1 MSYCHA
7 DESWAAWLHKS
18 LESYRVPKRLVG
30 LAGLHGPVPAKLSP
44 IFRDRDEL
52 SSAGDLS
59 EKITDAL
66 SDSETLLVV
75 CSPSAARSRW
85 VNEEIRHFRSLGGR
99 RIYCVIVDG
108 DPQSSDPQHACFP
121 AALLEGENGKVAEPL
136 AADVRKWAD
145 GKALSKLKLVSGILG
160 VRLDEL
166 RQREQQRKRRLHVL
180 AGIGILATAA
190 LLLFTVNSRIA
201 EREAHMAR
209 EAQQTL
215 AENMLAQFLE
225 QSERLGDVADI
236 ETRKAFSDALSSYLA
251 DLDPANL
258 TPESRRQF
266 GVALANQGVILR
278 DEGQLEQAMKVFKRA
293 QQTLQLLVEESKE
306 DGKALFEL
314 SQVEYWIGQVHL
326 DRGQMEEAG
335 ISFRAYADISDRLH
349 KIQPENADWTMEA
362 AYAQSNLGNLERRR
376 VPSDPQRVLQY
387 FKSALE
393 LNEEAARQD
402 ESYERELAESH
413 AYVADAWLGVCD
425 LPQAMDQRL
434 KNVELAARYFELNRA
449 SNLLKQDYAHAIS
462 GLSRVQQKSGLL
474 AQAIESLTQSLE
486 LQAELVD
493 EDPSNLN
500 KRWDL
505 SARSVFL
512 AQLMEFSGKETE
524 SWNMSLGIDVQMKG
538 LIEKG
543 QSVSIDNAIAYGKFL
558 RDFAYRAY
566 RREETPLA
574 DRMLDDSIDRL
585 QRISDQHP
593 DNKKVQNE
601 LTMSYFYYWDHNQG
615 ALPDSSTH
623 SWLASSKVTL
633 NPVDCSALNI
643 ASRQAVM
650 MGTPDQAR
658 IYVSRL
664 IDRGYQD
671 PEFKWFCSKYGLCM
685 SQVDE

>member
-7 DESWAAWLHKS
+7 DESWAVWLHKS

-30 LAGLHGPVPAKLSP
+30 SAGLHGPVPAKLSP

-59 EKITDAL
+59 SKIKDAL
-66 SDSETLLVV
+66 SDSETLLLV

-85 VNEEIRHFRSLGGR
+85 INEEIRYFRSLGGR

-108 DPQSSDPQHACFP
+108 DPQSSDPQIACFP
-121 AALLEGENGKVAEPL
+121 AALLENENGEVTEPL

-145 GKALSKLKLVSGILG
+145 GKALSKLKLASGILG

-166 RQREQQRKRRLHVL
+166 RRREQQRKRRLHVL

-201 EREAHMAR
+201 ERDAHMAR

-215 AENMLAQFLE
+215 AEKMLAQFLE

-236 ETRKAFSDALSSYLA
+236 ETRKAFSDTLSSYLS

-266 GVALANQGVILR
+266 GAALANRGVILR
-278 DEGQLEQAMKVFKRA
+278 DEGQLEQAMKVFRRA
-293 QQTLQLLVEESKE
+293 QQILQLLVEESKE
-306 DGKALFEL
+306 DGQALFEL

-326 DRGQMEEAG
+326 DQGQMEEAG
-335 ISFRAYADISDRLH
+335 ISFRTYADISDRLH
-349 KIQPENADWTMEA
+349 EIQPENADWTMEA
-362 AYAQSNLGNLERRR
+362 AYAQSNLGNLESRR
-376 VPSDPQRVLQY
+376 VPSDPQMVLQY
-387 FKSALE
+387 FRSALE
-393 LNEEAARQD
+393 LNEEAAHQD

-413 AYVADAWLGVCD
+413 GYVADAWLGVCD
-425 LPQAMDQRL
+425 LPQAMDHRL

-449 SNLLKQDYAHAIS
+449 SNLLKQDFAHAIS
-462 GLSRVQQKSGLL
+462 GLSSVQQWSGSL

-486 LQAELVD
+486 LQSELVD
-493 EDPSNLN
+493 EDPSNLT

-505 SARSVFL
+505 SAKSIFL
-512 AQLMEFSGKETE
+512 AQLMEFSGKGTE
-524 SWNMSLGIDVQMKG
+524 SWNMSLEIDTQMKK

-543 QSVSIDNAIAYGKFL
+543 QGLSIDNAIAYAKFL
-558 RDFAYRAY
+558 RDFTNRAY
-566 RREETPLA
+566 RREEVALA
-574 DRMLDDSIDRL
+574 DRMLNDSIDRL
-585 QRISDQHP
+585 QIISDQHP
-593 DNKKVQNE
+593 DNKEVQNE

-615 ALPDSSTH
+615 ALYN
-623 SWLASSKVTL
+623 K
-633 NPVDCSALNI
+633 
-643 ASRQAVM
+643 
-650 MGTPDQAR
+650 
-658 IYVSRL
+658 
-664 IDRGYQD
+664 
-671 PEFKWFCSKYGLCM
+671 
-685 SQVDE
+685 

>member
-1 MSYCHA
+1 
-7 DESWAAWLHKS
+7 
-18 LESYRVPKRLVG
+18 
-30 LAGLHGPVPAKLSP
+30 
-44 IFRDRDEL
+44 
-52 SSAGDLS
+52 
-59 EKITDAL
+59 
-66 SDSETLLVV
+66 
-75 CSPSAARSRW
+75 
-85 VNEEIRHFRSLGGR
+85 
-99 RIYCVIVDG
+99 VIVDG

-121 AALLEGENGKVAEPL
+121 AALLESENGEVAEPL

-145 GKALSKLKLVSGILG
+145 GKALSKLKLASGILG

-166 RQREQQRKRRLHVL
+166 RQREQQRKRRLHALV
-180 AGIGILATAA
+180 GIGILAAAA
-190 LLLFTVNSRIA
+190 LLLFTVNSSIA

-215 AENMLAQFLE
+215 AEKMLAQFLE

-236 ETRKAFSDALSSYLA
+236 ETRKAFSDALSSYLS

-266 GVALANQGVILR
+266 GVALANRGVILR
-278 DEGQLEQAMKVFKRA
+278 DEGQLEQAMKVFRRA
-293 QQTLQLLVEESKE
+293 QQILQLLVEESKE
-306 DGKALFEL
+306 DGQALFEL

-349 KIQPENADWTMEA
+349 EIQPENADWTMEA
-362 AYAQSNLGNLERRR
+362 AYAQSNLGDLERRR
-376 VPSDPQRVLQY
+376 APSDPQRVLQY
-387 FKSALE
+387 FRSALE

-425 LPQAMDQRL
+425 LQQAMDQRL
-434 KNVELAARYFELNRA
+434 KNVELAANYFELNRA
-449 SNLLKQDYAHAIS
+449 SNLLKQDYGHAIA
-462 GLSRVQQKSGLL
+462 GLSRVQQMSGLL
-474 AQAIESLTQSLE
+474 DQAIESIKQSME

-493 EDPSNLN
+493 EDPSNLK
-500 KRWDL
+500 KRWEL
-505 SARSVFL
+505 SVKSIFL
-512 AQLMEFSGKETE
+512 VQLMEFSGKETE
-524 SWNMSLGIDVQMKG
+524 SWNMSLGIEAKVKK
-538 LIEKG
+538 LIDNEG
-543 QSVSIDNAIAYGKFL
+543 VPIDNAIAYAEFL

-615 ALPDSSTH
+615 VLPDSSAH

-633 NPVDCSALNI
+633 NPVGCSALNI

-658 IYVSRL
+658 IYVSQL